1 MGPPVDL
8 CSGPC
13 FLMESRCGTC
23 GSGEDQNMPKVP
35 CPLQGR
41 EGGGAMPASKSS
53 NGLKV
58 TESIMGGAVK
68 PALFVFYSH
77 YPGGGTIVKTFP
89 SDPLR
94 LSEVQRCAWGNWQSG
109 DRSPHGGGVSG
120 AVKEQDAVGPPLG
133 QALPHVLCL
142 SSSGKKY
149 LVNSTWCAFPELL
162 SKCEPP
168 PLSPPHPATKGKR
181 LPF

>member
-94 LSEVQRCAWGNWQSG
+94 LSEVQRCAWGNWQSR
-109 DRSPHGGGVSG
+109 DRSPPRRWGVWGSKG
-120 AVKEQDAVGPPLG
+120 AGRCGASSWPGPAPRPLP
-133 QALPHVLCL
+133 Q
-142 SSSGKKY
+142 
-149 LVNSTWCAFPELL
+149 LL
-162 SKCEPP
+162 WEEVPS
-168 PLSPPHPATKGKR
+168 
-181 LPF
+181 